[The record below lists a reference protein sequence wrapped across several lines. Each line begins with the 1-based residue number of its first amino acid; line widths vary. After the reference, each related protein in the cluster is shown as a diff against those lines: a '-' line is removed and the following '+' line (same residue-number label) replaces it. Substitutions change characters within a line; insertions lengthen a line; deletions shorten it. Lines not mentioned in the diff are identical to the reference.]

1 MSICGQR
8 NITRVVL
15 FLALFALSLS
25 VSWAGLTEGSPQIN
39 RNNLD
44 VATGQ
49 VFIYDGGFFN
59 NNEQVTTFS
68 WLGDMF
74 AGSRFMTPILFQE
87 TSAGVFTVVGIG
99 TGRTVTSNGGIQ
111 SFAFGL
117 VSGTDTTAGSGMFFF
132 GFVNAL
138 LNSNGTQSSASMG
151 TVDMNIPLS
160 ACCGVDGSSSND
172 WIFTP
177 TTTPPTVAVGTTF
190 FQPGVGGAS
199 GNFMLNS
206 GTGTQQDRTYSAQ
219 LTGNATGVPEP
230 GTFTLFTSGA
240 GLLLAGL
247 LRFRRTPRA

>member
-1 MSICGQR
+1 MSICSQR
-8 NITRVVL
+8 NITRVAL
-15 FLALFALSLS
+15 FSVLFALSLS
-25 VSWAGLTEGSPQIN
+25 VSWAGITEGSPQIN

-49 VFIYDGGFFN
+49 VFIYNGGFFN
-59 NNEQVTTFS
+59 NLEQVTTFS

-87 TSAGVFTVVGIG
+87 TSTGVFTVIGIG

-111 SFAFGL
+111 SFSFSL
-117 VSGTDTTAGSGMFFF
+117 VSGTDTTGAAGLFTF

-138 LNSNGTQSSASMG
+138 LTSTGSQSSSSAG

-160 ACCGVDGSSSND
+160 APPGVDPTSTND

-177 TTTPPTVAVGTTF
+177 TSSSPTVAIGTTF
-190 FQPGVGGAS
+190 FQPGHT
-199 GNFMLNS
+199 GNFALNS

-219 LTGNATGVPEP
+219 LTGNVSGVPEP

>member
-1 MSICGQR
+1 M
-8 NITRVVL
+8 
-15 FLALFALSLS
+15 
-25 VSWAGLTEGSPQIN
+25 SWAGLTEGSPQIN

-49 VFIYDGGFFN
+49 VFIYNGGFFN
-59 NNEQVTTFS
+59 NLEQVTTFS

-87 TSAGVFTVVGIG
+87 TSAGVFTVIGIG

-117 VSGTDTTAGSGMFFF
+117 AMGTDTTGASGIFTF
-132 GFVNAL
+132 GYVNAL
-138 LNSNGTQSSASMG
+138 LSSTGSQMSSSTG
-151 TVDMNIPLS
+151 TVDMNIPFS
-160 ACCGVDGSSSND
+160 AGMGVDPTSNNH

-177 TTTPPTVAVGTTF
+177 TDTPPMVTLGTTF
-190 FQPGVGGAS
+190 FQPGSAG
-199 GNFMLNS
+199 GNFALNS

-219 LTGNATGVPEP
+219 LTGNGVGVPEP
-230 GTFTLFTSGA
+230 GSFSLFTGGA

-247 LRFRRTPRA
+247 LRFRRTPQA